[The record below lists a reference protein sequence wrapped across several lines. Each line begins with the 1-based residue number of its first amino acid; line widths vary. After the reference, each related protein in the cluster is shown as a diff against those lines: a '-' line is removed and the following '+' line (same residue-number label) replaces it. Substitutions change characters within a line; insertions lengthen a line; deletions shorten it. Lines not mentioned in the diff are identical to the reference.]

1 MAAFA
6 YQCCKCSHRAINQEA
21 LELHEKFHPD
31 IYNGRVFLSQQK
43 KTFSGQGPDS
53 KDGLMCKF
61 IGCDFSCSPRDTKS
75 MENHQSNIHFSH
87 KVYDLSHEL
96 QVLAH
101 VEKKEVGGE
110 PKFQCGFCHRSF
122 AEPRGCKVHILKS
135 HLGKKLRCLYCPT
148 EESFVGDLKRHVLVS
163 HLSLFLEKWFILW
176 FFQLWH
182 PYILSHESVG
192 LASDQYSVAEQEGL
206 DTFAHQCSKCSHR
219 AINQQALELHEKFHL
234 SSGPERKDLHLP
246 RKEEETCK
254 GLQQQKTE
262 PQAAIRLCA
271 ECGWSSK
278 SDKSVSYEKHM
289 ENMHGNYVCEQVADH

>member
-31 IYNGRVFLSQQK
+31 VYNGRVFLSQQK

-61 IGCDFSCSPRDTKS
+61 IGCDFSCSRRDTKS

-163 HLSLFLEKWFILW
+163 HLCHFFWKNGLYCGFFSFGIHTYLAMSLLAWHLINTVLLNRKALIPLPISAASAATGQSTSRLW
-176 FFQLWH
+176 
-182 PYILSHESVG
+182 SCTKNS
-192 LASDQYSVAEQEGL
+192 
-206 DTFAHQCSKCSHR
+206 T
-219 AINQQALELHEKFHL
+219 
-234 SSGPERKDLHLP
+234 
-246 RKEEETCK
+246 
-254 GLQQQKTE
+254 
-262 PQAAIRLCA
+262 
-271 ECGWSSK
+271 
-278 SDKSVSYEKHM
+278 
-289 ENMHGNYVCEQVADH
+289 